1 MNKRLPA
8 CWISASPDRPAKREK
23 TEFPVDTRY
32 ELTKNEETAK
42 PL

>member
-32 ELTKNEETAK
+32 ELTKK
-42 PL
+42 